1 MQRHYPT
8 QFVRDMGCTEAEW
21 RRWLPQAL
29 GERAWHEVATPAPAS
44 PDASSSH
51 LGDASSSHVVV
62 DLDTGRLHLTWRPL
76 APRRLGL
83 AVLPRLQMCFDF
95 DPDITAAQRHA
106 FMRRF
111 DLYTQRGGG

>member
-29 GERAWHEVATPAPAS
+29 GECPWHEVATPTP
-44 PDASSSH
+44 ASSSC
-51 LGDASSSHVVV
+51 VVV
-62 DLDTGRLHLTWRPL
+62 DLDNGRLHLTWQPL

-95 DPDITAAQRHA
+95 DPHITAAQRHA